1 MPKDA
6 PRRSP
11 VPSVDRYCKRLPG
24 VARTVRAQ
32 MQFFIWADILEKVK
46 NRGRLPIPKA
56 ATPSS
61 ADITT
66 TEMRPILQKCFA
78 LQVYGGGRW

>member
-1 MPKDA
+1 
-6 PRRSP
+6 
-11 VPSVDRYCKRLPG
+11 
-24 VARTVRAQ
+24 

-61 ADITT
+61 ADITM
-66 TEMRPILQKCFA
+66 TEMRPSCRNASLFRCM
-78 LQVYGGGRW
+78 VVVDGEGEGRPVTLANVFICKGR